1 MENPVFLLVQGK
13 LKDGAEEL
21 YEQYVRGVLPLLKE
35 FGVESVAVGAGF
47 ESEFTNTSFPI
58 NILMKLPS
66 EDALNNFLGDARYLE
81 IKEKYRDKA
90 YEELNLS
97 VFRGREPRK
106 KD

>member
-1 MENPVFLLVQGK
+1 MFLLVQGK
-13 LKDGAEEL
+13 LKDGAEEI

-66 EDALNNFLGDARYLE
+66 EEVLKNFLGDVRYLE

-97 VFRGREPRK
+97 VFHGRDSRK
-106 KD
+106 ND